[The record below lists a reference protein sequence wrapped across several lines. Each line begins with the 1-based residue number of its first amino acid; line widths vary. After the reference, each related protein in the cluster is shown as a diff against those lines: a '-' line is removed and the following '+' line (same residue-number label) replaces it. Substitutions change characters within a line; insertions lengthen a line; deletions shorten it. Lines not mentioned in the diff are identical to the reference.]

1 MKPRSILEAT
11 EGKVLTNGTT
21 FGKLIFLAE
30 GADPAEYRE
39 ITEEEYERHL
49 AEQAKER
56 PTP

>member
-1 MKPRSILEAT
+1 MKPRSILEAA

-39 ITEEEYERHL
+39 IPEEEYERL
-49 AEQAKER
+49 FVEQAER
-56 PTP
+56 PPV

>member
-1 MKPRSILEAT
+1 MKPRSILEAA

-49 AEQAKER
+49 AEQAER
-56 PTP
+56 PPI